1 MSKLKLTVAAA
12 VLTLVASRG
21 FAVTNAVVGT
31 CVAGT
36 HYTTIQAAVNAAT
49 SPSTVQICPSTYR
62 EQIEIKSALTLKGVT
77 QGTSNSVV
85 ILPPAKGLAS
95 NSLSGLFG
103 KLFVNVYVH
112 ANAAVTISNI
122 TIDGA
127 GGTACPA
134 TGYRVGL
141 LYQGGGGSVT
151 NSSFVDSPTCA
162 KSIAAMADVTS
173 GFSFT
178 NNTLTDCGGVCF
190 ELDYGDTT
198 TVSGNTITQFKNG
211 AIGIDIQ
218 HVAGP
223 ATISNNIITGNLLS
237 TGIYSTNSTD
247 LTFGLEMCVA
257 FLDTI
262 DSDNQGNL
270 ECDHGQWGPF

>member
-1 MSKLKLTVAAA
+1 MSKLKLTLAAA

-49 SPSTVQICPSTYR
+49 SPSTVQICPGTYQ

-85 ILPPAKGLAS
+85 ILPPAKGLAY

-122 TIDGA
+122 TIDGG

-162 KSIAAMADVTS
+162 KPIAAMADVTS
-173 GFSFT
+173 GFTFT
-178 NNTLTDCGGVCF
+178 NNTLADCGGAASSSTMAIRRRSR
-190 ELDYGDTT
+190 ETRSPSSKMERSASTSNRSPGQPRSRTT
-198 TVSGNTITQFKNG
+198 SSP
-211 AIGIDIQ
+211 AICS
-218 HVAGP
+218 AP
-223 ATISNNIITGNLLS
+223 ASIPPRPPT
-237 TGIYSTNSTD
+237 
-247 LTFGLEMCVA
+247 
-257 FLDTI
+257 
-262 DSDNQGNL
+262 
-270 ECDHGQWGPF
+270 